1 MCVCVCVG
9 KAMLEIPFLLC
20 NGFFFLIGFERV
32 NAITGACC
40 QAANNNYALLV
51 PVPWR
56 NCPTKSDAAS
66 LVREWRFAALIVPE
80 TSFTQ
85 EAFTPKQ
92 ALKLSSP
99 SRSCF
104 HRAKLK
110 GNAPI
115 PFFMVVASH
124 TCTHTNQFFLLLAN
138 NSTGPLD

>member
-1 MCVCVCVG
+1 MCVCVWG
-9 KAMLEIPFLLC
+9 KRCWRSPFC
-20 NGFFFLIGFERV
+20 FVMVFFLIGFERV

-56 NCPTKSDAAS
+56 NCPIKSDAAS
-66 LVREWRFAALIVPE
+66 LVREWRFAPSIVLLPV
-80 TSFTQ
+80 TPFTQ
-85 EAFTPKQ
+85 AAFTPKQ
-92 ALKLSSP
+92 ALKLYSP
-99 SRSCF
+99 SRSYF

-124 TCTHTNQFFLLLAN
+124 TCTHTQIKLLI
-138 NSTGPLD
+138 TCK